1 VRQDATAVEGV
12 TVGFSRRLVHDDEE
26 VLLDAR
32 PHRSLLVGP
41 SVVAIVVLAGSVA
54 IYVMWSAA
62 PRWFEWVLLGATVA
76 AVCRFFSRFV
86 EWRSTDLVVTTM
98 RVIYRRGVVR
108 RSGREILISSIQDV
122 SYVQTLLER
131 MIGKGQLSVQSAGGR
146 GEAPFENVRHPAV
159 VQGLINRMIEESRRH
174 DPGGDAE
181 VGPVAV
187 ADELERLSALHRH
200 GVITDTEFVRLKRE
214 LLAGT
219 DDAVELD
226 ADF

>member
-1 VRQDATAVEGV
+1 MT
-12 TVGFSRRLVHDDEE
+12 FSRRAIHEDEE
-26 VLLDAR
+26 VLLEAR
-32 PHRSLLVGP
+32 PHWSLLVGP
-41 SVVAIVVLAGSVA
+41 SLVATVVLAGSVA
-54 IYVMWSAA
+54 IYVTWSAA
-62 PRWFEWVLLGATVA
+62 PRWFDWVLLGVTVV
-76 AVCRFFSRFV
+76 AVCRFLARLV
-86 EWRSTDLVVTTM
+86 GWRSTDLVVTTM

-159 VQGLINRMIEESRRH
+159 VQGLINRTIEESRRH

-187 ADELERLSALHRH
+187 ADELERLSTLHRR
-200 GVITDTEFVRLKRE
+200 GVITDVEYIRLKEE
-214 LLAGT
+214 LVAGSD
-219 DDAVELD
+219 DDAAELD
-226 ADF
+226 ADV